1 MSVNHLQHWL
11 WNRKGGS
18 TTSSRAVALVFY
30 SYFGSHS
37 VYITVLGIVM
47 LSCF

>member
-1 MSVNHLQHWL
+1 MAIDRLQHWL
-11 WNRKGGS
+11 WNHKRGS

-30 SYFGSHS
+30 PYFVSHS
-37 VYITVLGIVM
+37 AYIAVLGIVM